1 MLTFDRKQM
10 MEWIRPLPKRL
21 RVVFAGASAQR
32 QLPNY
37 LSRSAANPA
46 GNLEAAMRILRE
58 LWDSVAR
65 NEFELEKLRRDVAVC
80 DALIRYYEKY
90 PEGIELAE
98 DAVASLAYALETAI
112 SGGSQE
118 TMWAAERAY
127 SALDQYIVERFGVDV
142 NAPHAQARIDAFPIM
157 QAELSRQRADLLDLN
172 AAAKRPGNE
181 AAVIAQI
188 KRRAERDAV
197 SFLG

>member
-1 MLTFDRKQM
+1 MLTFDREQM
-10 MEWIRPLPKRL
+10 MERIGPLPKRL
-21 RVVFAGASAQR
+21 RVVFAAASAQR

-37 LSRSAANPA
+37 LRRSATNSG
-46 GNLEAAMRILRE
+46 GNVEAAVRILRE

-80 DALIRYYEKY
+80 ITLIRHYEKY

-118 TMWAAERAY
+118 TLWAAERAY
-127 SALDQYIVERFGVDV
+127 SALDQYIIERFGVDV
-142 NAPHAQARIDAFPIM
+142 NAPHAQARIDAFSIM
-157 QAELSRQRADLLDLN
+157 QAELSRQRADLLDLHG
-172 AAAKRPGNE
+172 AAKHPGNE
-181 AAVIAQI
+181 AAVIARI